1 MGKITTSELEKQ
13 VADNEL
19 MSKEVLQM
27 SNKNQQY
34 SRKFNIKILRRKVKI
49 NRFICE
55 GYRKGQIIC
64 NS

>member
-1 MGKITTSELEKQ
+1 MGIQRINSWEKITISELEKQ

-34 SRKFNIKILRRKVKI
+34 SRKFNIKILSYHEK
-49 NRFICE
+49 
-55 GYRKGQIIC
+55 KGE
-64 NS
+64 N